1 MRRPAAALAAL
12 AVVAGCGGTAT
23 PPETALLTTVGAQSS
38 SITFTFESK
47 PREVTARYVP
57 RAQLAE
63 CGSGARVPLRGSAF
77 LAVHF
82 TPAATADANGD
93 SLRITYTG
101 PKRIHA
107 PGPLLEA
114 VKTCDFEAD
123 VGWTLGVERRLPFQV
138 ARDGASVTVS
148 FG

>member
-12 AVVAGCGGTAT
+12 AVVAGCGGAT
-23 PPETALLTTVGAQSS
+23 TPELALLTTVGAHAR

-47 PREVTARYVP
+47 PREVSAHYVR

-63 CGSGARVPLRGSAF
+63 CGSGARVPLKGGAF

-82 TPAATADANGD
+82 RPAATAEAKGDA
-93 SLRITYTG
+93 LRITYAG
-101 PKRIHA
+101 PKRLPA
-107 PGPLLEA
+107 AGPLLEA

-123 VGWTLGVERRLPFQV
+123 VGWTLGVERRLPFRV
-138 ARDGASVTVS
+138 SRDGASVTVS